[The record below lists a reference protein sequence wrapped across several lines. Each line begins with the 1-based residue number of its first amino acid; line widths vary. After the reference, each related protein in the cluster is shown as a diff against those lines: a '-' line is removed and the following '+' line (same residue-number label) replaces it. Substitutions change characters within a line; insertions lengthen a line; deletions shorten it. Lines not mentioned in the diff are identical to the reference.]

1 MLNKHAKSLAE
12 LIGSSDTG
20 FANLA
25 DAAQLRA
32 NLSDYLRNNIDK
44 SLTGG
49 FVHCNIRDGN
59 TLIIIASSPE
69 WASRLRFEAQQF
81 IDLCRKQEV
90 LVETVKVR
98 VGT

>member
-1 MLNKHAKSLAE
+1 MLNKQAKSLAE

-25 DAAQLRA
+25 GAARLRA

-98 VGT
+98 VST